1 MFNVIVIL
9 AVLFIM
15 LQQQQQQQKIFNF
28 VMYVCMKRLILRN
41 NFIFM
46 KAKSY

>member
-15 LQQQQQQQKIFNF
+15 LQQQQQQKIFNF